1 MNDDLL
7 EHHLGSYWDDYFNIL
22 EEHLFLDEY
31 LDDDVF
37 FLVGSII

>member
-1 MNDDLL
+1 MSNLL
-7 EHHLGSYWDDYFNIL
+7 EYHLGSCWDDYFNIL
-22 EEHLFLDEY
+22 EDHFFLDEY